1 MAERLLPENLSFDGP
16 FPRLSRR
23 LRLGV
28 VGGGRISV
36 TQATA
41 ARMTDRWEVAAG
53 ALSSDA
59 ARSKARG
66 PSGSCQQTGAMRRST
81 RWRRRKRRDLM
92 AWMPS

>member
-1 MAERLLPENLSFDGP
+1 MAERLLPQDLNFDRP

-41 ARMTDRWEVAAG
+41 ARMTDLWEVVAG

-66 PSGSCQQTGAMRRST
+66 AEGRHHLGSGAHEGPRQ
-81 RWRRRKRRDLM
+81 
-92 AWMPS
+92 